1 MNPPPHRRNTLYL
14 SLVEA
19 FWGVGLS
26 VISVGTVLPVYL
38 LGAGASNRV
47 IALLP
52 ALGALGAGITQ
63 VFSGWL
69 VRRSSH
75 IKGWVLAL
83 HVLAPTPLALVGFWL
98 LLGRGGGVAAV
109 LVGWG
114 AFYAFLGILFPIWLD
129 YMARILDPARRGRA
143 FGAIFFVQTTAG
155 VGGAALASGVLERS
169 TSDGAYAL
177 LFFAAA
183 AAMAGGSLLFMG
195 TRGEIPPPGPTT
207 ASSSSEHFK
216 EFFGLWREAPWMR
229 SYMVARW
236 LTRGTYPLV
245 VTFYAARAV
254 AELGATPSQAALLGV
269 AALGCQA
276 VAGIAAG
283 HLGDHF
289 GHRTAVVLGQAG
301 LLVASVLVLLPIPL
315 SGYFVVAALTG
326 VYLATEYASQGNWIM
341 ELAGPSRR
349 RGALALVGVLLTPT
363 AVAVPLLGGWLM
375 DKVGFRP
382 VAAGVAAILLIAM
395 AVEMRLVPNPKP
407 GGAREPRK

>member
-1 MNPPPHRRNTLYL
+1 MTPGSPPHGRNTLYL

-38 LGAGASNRV
+38 LGAGASNWV

-63 VFSGWL
+63 GFSGWL

-75 IKGWVLAL
+75 LKGWVLAL
-83 HVLAPTPLALVGFWL
+83 HVLAPAPLALVGFWL
-98 LLGRGGGVAAV
+98 LLGRGGGVMAV
-109 LVGWG
+109 LLGWG
-114 AFYAFLGILFPIWLD
+114 AFYGFLGILFPLWLD

-155 VGGAALASGVLERS
+155 VGGAALASGVLEQS
-169 TSDGAYAL
+169 TSDRAYAL
-177 LFFAAA
+177 LFFVAAV
-183 AAMAGGSLLFMG
+183 AMAGGSLLFMG
-195 TRGEIPPPGPTT
+195 TRGEALPPGPATT
-207 ASSSSEHFK
+207 SSSSEHFK
-216 EFFGLWREAPWMR
+216 EFFGLWREASWLKP
-229 SYMVARW
+229 YMVARW
-236 LTRGTYPLV
+236 LTRGIYPLV
-245 VTFYAARAV
+245 AFFYAARAV
-254 AELGATPSQAALLGV
+254 AELGATPSQAALLGA

-283 HLGDHF
+283 ILGDHV
-289 GHRTAVVLGQAG
+289 GHRAAVVLGQAG

-315 SGYFVVAALTG
+315 WGYFLVAALTG

-341 ELAGPSRR
+341 ELAGPYRR
-349 RGALALVGVLLTPT
+349 QGALALVGFLLTPT

-375 DKVGFRP
+375 DEVGFRP
-382 VAAGVAAILLIAM
+382 VAAGVAVILVLAM
-395 AVEMRLVPNPKP
+395 VVELRLVPNPRP
-407 GGAREPRK
+407 SRHTGG